1 MHMTTDMHD
10 TGDGDA
16 LAALADRF
24 GQLAVLLADGID
36 RQLSQQRLVE
46 FAVRGV
52 PGAEHAS
59 VIVVD
64 GARPPRTT
72 AGSDELPF
80 RWDQLQYEYGEGP
93 CLEAIATSNVTVAQ
107 DLRTDSRW
115 PRFAR
120 AMVDQTPARSIL
132 SYQLFLTEQQRGRA
146 EPVRH
151 PPGRVHRSV
160 RRHRSGIRRLR
171 IDGAVGSGPTGQG
184 KPPRSRVGDQP
195 GDRGRNGHADRQWQ
209 AHQPA
214 GLRSAPY
221 RQPAPRSQ
229 TPRHRRRRRPQRTT
243 APGSSQTRQRL
254 NLTVRDRVSAGRPFP
269 DERLRIDNCAGPH
282 RQGGHGDEQNHPS
295 TATREHD
302 NRGDGKGFVD
312 DVHRFHQRWVR
323 VVPDR
328 DVRPSGVRLRPTP
341 AAQPVGGR

>member
-1 MHMTTDMHD
+1 MHMTTDVHD

-24 GQLAVLLADGID
+24 RQLAVLLADGID
-36 RQLSQQRLVE
+36 QQLSQQRLVE
-46 FAVRGV
+46 FTVRGV

-132 SYQLFLTEQQRGRA
+132 SYQLFLTEQQRGGLNPYATRPGAFTDQSVATGAVFAAYASMALLAAARQDRA
-146 EPVRH
+146 NHLARALE
-151 PPGRVHRSV
+151 SATA
-160 RRHRSGIRRLR
+160 RSG
-171 IDGAVGSGPTGQG
+171 S
-184 KPPRSRVGDQP
+184 
-195 GDRGRNGHADRQWQ
+195 QW
-209 AHQPA
+209 
-214 GLRSAPY
+214 R
-221 RQPAPRSQ
+221 
-229 TPRHRRRRRPQRTT
+229 
-243 APGSSQTRQRL
+243 
-254 NLTVRDRVSAGRPFP
+254 
-269 DERLRIDNCAGPH
+269 C
-282 RQGGHGDEQNHPS
+282 
-295 TATREHD
+295 
-302 NRGDGKGFVD
+302 
-312 DVHRFHQRWVR
+312 
-323 VVPDR
+323 
-328 DVRPSGVRLRPTP
+328 
-341 AAQPVGGR
+341 